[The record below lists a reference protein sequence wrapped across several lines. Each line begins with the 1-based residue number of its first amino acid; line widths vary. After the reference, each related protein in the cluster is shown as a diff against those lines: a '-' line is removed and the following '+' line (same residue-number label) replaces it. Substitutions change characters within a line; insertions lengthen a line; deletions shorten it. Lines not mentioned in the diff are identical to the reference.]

1 MGLLP
6 PNATKLER
14 ALEAG
19 AVRIGDV
26 TAPIDTL
33 VNPAT
38 IAASALPWLAY
49 GLSVDFWDTSWSVS
63 VKRRAVSESI
73 AQHKIK
79 GTRASVEHVLARVDA
94 LAMVLEAYEDPARL
108 APHTFEVHLPLVT
121 AVGAAGGERAN
132 APIVDDIIAQV
143 TAVKPLREH
152 LTVVQSLSLESDV
165 GVQGSVRLAG
175 YTRDDAELLNDTSP
189 RWDFYL
195 TTEEGEP
202 LQAETG
208 TLLDTAP

>member
-1 MGLLP
+1 MSLLP

-19 AVRIGDV
+19 ASRIGDV

-38 IAASALPWLAY
+38 IAANALPWLAY
-49 GLSVDFWDTSWSVS
+49 GLSVDFWDTAWSETM
-63 VKRRAVSESI
+63 KRRAVTESI

-79 GTRASVEHVLARVDA
+79 GTRASVEHVLSRVDA
-94 LAMVLEAYEDPARL
+94 LAVVIEAYEDPARL
-108 APHTFEVHLPLVT
+108 APHTFEVNLPLVT
-121 AVGAAGGERAN
+121 EAGAAGGERAN
-132 APIVDDIIAQV
+132 AAIVDDIIAQV
-143 TAVKPLREH
+143 SAVKPLREH
-152 LTVVQSLSLESDV
+152 LTVVQSLTLSSGV
-165 GVQGSVRLAG
+165 GMQGEVRLAG
-175 YTRDDAELLNDTSP
+175 YTRDDADLLIDESP
-189 RWDFYL
+189 RWTFYL
-195 TTEEGEP
+195 TTEQGEP